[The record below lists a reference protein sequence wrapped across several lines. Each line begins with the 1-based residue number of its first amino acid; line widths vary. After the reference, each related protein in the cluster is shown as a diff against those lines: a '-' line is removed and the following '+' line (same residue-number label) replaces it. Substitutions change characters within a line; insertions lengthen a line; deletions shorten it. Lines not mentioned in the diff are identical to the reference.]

1 MQYFKR
7 LCIEMQEG
15 ILSNQE
21 TREYTRHFRAAIL
34 NLAGYEDIIRRR
46 PSVIDDKQIIHCLRF
61 LELASRFPLLYND
74 QSPYEHT
81 LITDTYNIL
90 ADIESLDEGY
100 RMYLNRFR
108 DIIHA

>member
-1 MQYFKR
+1 
-7 LCIEMQEG
+7 MQED

-21 TREYTRHFRAAIL
+21 FRGITPHFRAAIL
-34 NLAGYEDIIRRR
+34 HLAGYEDIIRRR

-61 LELASRFPLLYND
+61 LELASRFPLLYNH
-74 QSPYEHT
+74 QASYERT
-81 LITDTYNIL
+81 LIADRYNIL

-108 DIIHA
+108 DIIHV